1 MATDSLTKTQWRDR
15 ALRAKNRAT
24 AVAKATAEQ
33 ADRITGFGVA
43 LGAAA
48 GMGYYMAKSQD
59 ADGKWWGMDKEIWV
73 SGGLFLVSLMLGA
86 RKDRASQ
93 MSAHLFLQAA
103 TGVGSAYAYG
113 IAHQKAGGGNPDF
126 S

>member
-1 MATDSLTKTQWRDR
+1 MATDSLSKTQWRDR
-15 ALRAKNRAT
+15 ALRAKNRAA

-43 LGAAA
+43 IGAAA
-48 GMGYYMAKSQD
+48 GMGYYMAKSQ
-59 ADGKWWGMDKEIWV
+59 ADGGKWWGMDKEIWV
-73 SGGLFLVSLMLGA
+73 AGGLFLLSMVLGA

-113 IAHQKAGGGNPDF
+113 VAHQKAAGTNPDF

>member
-1 MATDSLTKTQWRDR
+1 MPADSLTKTEWRDR
-15 ALRAKNRAT
+15 ALRAQNRAKN
-24 AVAKATAEQ
+24 VAKGVAEQ

-43 LGAAA
+43 IGSAA
-48 GMGYYMAKSQD
+48 GMGYYMAKSTD
-59 ADGKWWGMDKEIWV
+59 GDGKWWGMDKELWV
-73 SGGLFLVSLMLGA
+73 AGGLFILSLALGA

-93 MSAHLFLQAA
+93 MSSHLFLQAA

-113 IAHQKAGGGNPDF
+113 VAHQKAAGTNPDF